1 MKNGRDSTWEGI
13 LFLSKKEKLGNLLA
27 HTTELQNTGID
38 SVTWET
44 METRKLDALR
54 TPII

>member
-1 MKNGRDSTWEGI
+1 M
-13 LFLSKKEKLGNLLA
+13 FLSKKEKLGDLLA
-27 HTTELQNTGID
+27 YVTELQNTEDLVD

-44 METRKLDALR
+44 METRKLDVLR

>member
-1 MKNGRDSTWEGI
+1 MKNQKGERWRERD
-13 LFLSKKEKLGNLLA
+13 LLA
-27 HTTELQNTGID
+27 HVTELQNTGID

-54 TPII
+54 TPIS

>member
-1 MKNGRDSTWEGI
+1 MRKDKDSSWEGI
-13 LFLSKKEKLGNLLA
+13 LLLRKKEKLENLLA
-27 HTTELQNTGID
+27 PVTELQNTGID
-38 SVTWET
+38 PATWET